1 MNNIQKIKT
10 FFQTIFILWFMWIS
24 FQTNAEYIV
33 YDNVSDFEK
42 AKWEICEAA
51 TDGCN
56 NFFLT
61 DGKVIWGTKMFCQ
74 DHKVEWTCTKMKE
87 WMMTTLSLPTTTSI
101 ETNSVSEN
109 DINLYKYLRKTL
121 KLSYQNRV
129 DLLIKK
135 IEAKAVKMPST
146 TQEIYY
152 DKWINKIE
160 LLISK
165 LLLKYP
171 ADIALPKK
179 ANNIYQILELLK
191 LEIDIKL
198 KHNLDIN

>member
-10 FFQTIFILWFMWIS
+10 FFKTIFILWLMWIS
-24 FQTNAEYIV
+24 LQTNAEYRV

-56 NFFLT
+56 NFFMT
-61 DGKVIWGTKMFCQ
+61 DGKVMWGTRMFCQ

-87 WMMTTLSLPTTTSI
+87 WIMTTLSLPTTTSV
-101 ETNSVSEN
+101 ETTTVSEN
-109 DINLYKYLRKTL
+109 DINYYKHIRKTL

-129 DLLIKK
+129 DVLIKK
-135 IEAKAVKMPST
+135 IEARAWKMSPLL
-146 TQEIYY
+146 QDRYY
-152 DKWINKIE
+152 DKWINKAE

-165 LLLKYP
+165 LLMKYP
-171 ADIALPKK
+171 ADTALPKK

-198 KHNLDIN
+198 KNNLDIN